1 MPEDVSR
8 FVVRL
13 YDGMDNRWV
22 DMTEPVAL
30 EEAQRVYNMETDF
43 GRHHARFQD
52 IDYYRIFPANTD
64 RPEAGPLQ
72 RLQQS
77 LSAEGRGG
85 RDFAGRAAA
94 RSVPRR

>member
-52 IDYYRIFPANTD
+52 IDYYRIFPANTVMKY
-64 RPEAGPLQ
+64 
-72 RLQQS
+72 
-77 LSAEGRGG
+77 SAEGE
-85 RDFAGRAAA
+85 ALEQRAAA
-94 RSVPRR
+94 EASAGQGAEAD